1 MLKRLF
7 PRLPAI
13 QTRYRPWLKA
23 LVIALLAFE
32 AWRLLAVGGALV
44 PFWQS
49 RLLPEIIS
57 IGDYPPSIMAVTI
70 IVSAVA
76 FVVPMA
82 GVVLALRFV
91 HRRLSRIGARWLR

>member
-1 MLKRLF
+1 MFRRMLT
-7 PRLPAI
+7 AI
-13 QTRYRPWLKA
+13 PNRYRPWFKA
-23 LVIALLAFE
+23 IAAAVLIFE
-32 AWRLLAVGGALV
+32 AWRLLVVGGAFV

-70 IVSAVA
+70 IVSVVA